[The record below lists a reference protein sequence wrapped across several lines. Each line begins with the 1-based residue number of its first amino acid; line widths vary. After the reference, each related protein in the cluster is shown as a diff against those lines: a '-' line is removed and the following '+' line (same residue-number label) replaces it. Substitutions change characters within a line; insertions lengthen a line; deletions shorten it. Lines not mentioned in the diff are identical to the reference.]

1 MESLPIPKTIKVY
14 QLIRM
19 STKPNLNFGSV
30 TTAVAAVG
38 AAYIGS
44 GFFHTQSEA
53 EQNRT
58 LETLKDTD
66 GNKFFVFELEFPNP
80 IYKE

>member
-14 QLIRM
+14 QLIKM
-19 STKPNLNFGSV
+19 NTKTGLNFSSV
-30 TTAVAAVG
+30 GNPGAG
-38 AAYIGS
+38 AAYLGI
-44 GFFHTQSEA
+44 GFFNTMSEA

-58 LETLKDTD
+58 LETLKELSTHE
-66 GNKFFVFELEFPNP
+66 NKFFVFELEFPNP